1 MSLTKKQ
8 KWGLWRAIF
17 IFITALLITLRTI
30 KLHKDHLIDRPLS
43 IVIVESLMIIFII
56 FLVWNTIKFT
66 KDAVDIF
73 KEKRHG

>member
-1 MSLTKKQ
+1 MGLTKKQ

-17 IFITALLITLRTI
+17 IFITALLIVLRTV
-30 KLHKDHLIDRPLS
+30 KLHYDYLVNRPLS

-56 FLVWNTIKFT
+56 FLLWNTIKFT

-73 KEKRHG
+73 REKHHG